1 MEYVRTSVY
10 LDEDDVEFLKERG
23 IVIAKL
29 ANIVAEEALKGNPPE
44 ENPSEVESVKIVPV
58 RVRKDLHEE
67 LRKKN
72 LNLSALIR
80 ARIRELKKVL

>member
-10 LDEDDVEFLKERG
+10 LDEEDVEFLKERG

-29 ANIVAEEALKGNPPE
+29 ANRVAEEALKGNPPKE
-44 ENPSEVESVKIVPV
+44 DPSEVESVRIVPV
-58 RVRKDLHEE
+58 RIKKELHEE

-72 LNLSALIR
+72 LNLSALVR
-80 ARIRELKKVL
+80 ARIKELKKIL